1 MAAQLFE
8 VCEAIGS
15 GSHSFHCVAA
25 NDRRG
30 RIGAVRGV
38 RDEDFLARIAPLSQ
52 CRANHHQTGHLSLG
66 AGGRLSGHFRKPGYL
81 SETLFDA
88 EDYLKR
94 TLSEWRG
101 GERME
106 IREAVDASDL
116 LVDPGVVLHRTRA

>member
-1 MAAQLFE
+1 MRG
-8 VCEAIGS
+8 IG
-15 GSHSFHCVAA
+15 
-25 NDRRG
+25 
-30 RIGAVRGV
+30 
-38 RDEDFLARIAPLSQ
+38 DEDFLARTAPLSQ
-52 CRANHHQTGHLSLG
+52 CRANHHQTGHLCLG

-116 LVDPGVVLHRTRA
+116 LVDSRIVFHRARAQRIQAVIDAIVPRGQPCEVSDYIHFR